1 MTTGIYIRCPVCG
14 APVGTR
20 CADYPAA
27 VAAGRVCGLT
37 RNHASRDTDPATLV
51 PTMPRG
57 RPPDDGEKRDGHV
70 QVRAL
75 RTQIA
80 TWKEA
85 AELEGSDLSTWLR
98 DLADERAAKV
108 LNKEREA
115 KR

>member
-1 MTTGIYIRCPVCG
+1 
-14 APVGTR
+14 
-20 CADYPAA
+20 
-27 VAAGRVCGLT
+27 
-37 RNHASRDTDPATLV
+37 
-51 PTMPRG
+51 MPKG
-57 RPPDDGEKRDGHV
+57 RPPDDGERRDGHV

-108 LNKEREA
+108 LAGDLAGDRS
-115 KR
+115 R